1 MEKLIGA
8 QIRSGKFTPSGKT
21 EEIEYNNLILFT
33 TSELSGEDDKTFC
46 GSKTNY
52 EAKIQNNSENL
63 VKVFGKNITID
74 EIREHLG
81 KHVDIFYDQYKNVVR
96 VLMYDND
103 PTAANVNGTVEP
115 SAKGGKA

>member
-8 QIRSGKFTPSGKT
+8 QIRSGKFTPTGKS

-52 EAKIQNNSENL
+52 EAKIQNNPENIA
-63 VKVFGKNITID
+63 KVFGKQITIE
-74 EIREHLG
+74 EIRKHLG
-81 KHVDIFYDQYKNVVR
+81 KPIDIFYDQYKNVAR
-96 VLMYDND
+96 VLMYETD

-115 SAKGGKA
+115 PAKGGK